1 MLGGSWRGVKVERG
15 LWSESLQDDE
25 ITSARQRV
33 QQPSP
38 TRVHVHAHALPHSLH
53 FCISA
58 HGRFMIPVSW
68 SEHT

>member
-1 MLGGSWRGVKVERG
+1 MVEGSWRGVKVERG

-38 TRVHVHAHALPHSLH
+38 TRVQVHMHMRFPTASTSASLPMGVL
-53 FCISA
+53 
-58 HGRFMIPVSW
+58 
-68 SEHT
+68 